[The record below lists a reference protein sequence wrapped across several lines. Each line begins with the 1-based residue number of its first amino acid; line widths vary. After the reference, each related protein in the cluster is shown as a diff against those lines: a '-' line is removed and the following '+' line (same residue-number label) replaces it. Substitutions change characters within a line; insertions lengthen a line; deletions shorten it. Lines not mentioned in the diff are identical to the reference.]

1 METTYYT
8 LATKSNFNTSLRHFY
23 KVNEVVDD
31 IERRRNLADVINVQL
46 DNDEVVRDQV
56 LPIVGAVIRD
66 KYGYSYDSFN
76 VPETITEFAKIAD
89 ETRKWTAVDVLLVY
103 FNPSGEAH
111 LINPKNPD
119 HWERARELSRDQLMV
134 IYSKHLKS
142 EKNKKIE
149 KDAIKAIEEML
160 TGKDVFINPEF
171 VDQTVQPPRVET
183 PRPAAASGAAA
194 AAAAAMSASQSASSP
209 AAASA
214 APARAAASAAV
225 SMGKKRM
232 TPKYGVTVSNELFHN
247 GNVEAWKKIVESYQ
261 TKYPDC
267 KVNIFFEGELIN
279 DINSLFKWGK
289 VKHGDSIFF
298 QVAGENIQGV
308 SKLQKYLFEGASQR
322 FEQFLKIGVGRVLNL
337 F

>member
-31 IERRRNLADVINVQL
+31 IERRRNLADVINIQL

-66 KYGYSYDSFN
+66 KFAYSYDSFN
-76 VPETITEFAKIAD
+76 VPDTITEFSKIAE
-89 ETRKWTAVDVLLVY
+89 ETRKWTAVDILLVY

-111 LINPKNPD
+111 LVNPKNSD

-134 IYSKHLKS
+134 VYAKHLKS
-142 EKNKKIE
+142 EKNVKIE

-160 TGKDVFINPEF
+160 SGKDVFINPDF
-171 VDQTVQPPRVET
+171 IDQTVQPRVET
-183 PRPAAASGAAA
+183 PRPSVSAAA
-194 AAAAAMSASQSASSP
+194 AAAAASMGGATPSQAASP
-209 AAASA
+209 AAA
-214 APARAAASAAV
+214 ASAKSV

-232 TPKYGVTVSNELFHN
+232 TPKYAVTVSNELFHN

-261 TKYPDC
+261 TKFTDC

-298 QVAGENIQGV
+298 QVSGENIQGV
-308 SKLQKYLFEGASQR
+308 SKLQKYLYEGASQR

>member
-31 IERRRNLADVINVQL
+31 MERRRNLADVINVQL

-66 KYGYSYDSFN
+66 KYGYSFDSFN
-76 VPETITEFAKIAD
+76 VPDTVTEFAKISD

-103 FNPSGEAH
+103 FNPNGEAH

-134 IYSKHLKS
+134 IYSKHLKP
-142 EKNKKIE
+142 EKSKKIE

-171 VDQTVQPPRVET
+171 VDQTVAPPRVET
-183 PRPAAASGAAA
+183 QRPAATGAAA
-194 AAAAAMSASQSASSP
+194 AAAAAMAASDTGASP
-209 AAASA
+209 AAAA
-214 APARAAASAAV
+214 PAPARAGAAAPV

-232 TPKYGVTVSNELFHN
+232 TPKYAVTVSNELFHN

-261 TKYPDC
+261 AKFPDC

-308 SKLQKYLFEGASQR
+308 SKLQKYLYEGASQR

>member
-46 DNDEVVRDQV
+46 DADEVVKDQV

-66 KYGYSYDSFN
+66 KYAYSYDSFN
-76 VPETITEFAKIAD
+76 IPDTITEFGKIAE
-89 ETRKWTAVDVLLVY
+89 ETRKWTAVDILLVY
-103 FNPSGEAH
+103 FNPNSEV
-111 LINPKNPD
+111 LLVNPKNAD
-119 HWERARELSRDQLMV
+119 HWERARELSRDQLAV
-134 IYSKHLKS
+134 IYVKHLKG
-142 EKNKKIE
+142 ERNVKIE
-149 KDAIKAIEEML
+149 KDAIKAVEEML
-160 TGKDVFINPEF
+160 LGKDVFINPDF
-171 VDQTVQPPRVET
+171 VDQTVQPKVEA
-183 PRPAAASGAAA
+183 PRPAA
-194 AAAAAMSASQSASSP
+194 P
-209 AAASA
+209 AASA
-214 APARAAASAAV
+214 AGAALQAGAKPTAAG
-225 SMGKKRM
+225 GKKRM
-232 TPKYGVTVSNELFHN
+232 TPKYAVTVSNELFHN

-298 QVAGENIQGV
+298 
-308 SKLQKYLFEGASQR
+308 LGAESPAS
-322 FEQFLKIGVGRVLNL
+322 ECK
-337 F
+337 

>member
-8 LATKSNFNTSLRHFY
+8 LATKNNFNTSLRHFY

-46 DNDEVVRDQV
+46 DADEVVKDQV

-66 KYGYSYDSFN
+66 KFEYIYDSFN
-76 VPETITEFAKIAD
+76 IPDTITEFGKIAE
-89 ETRKWTAVDVLLVY
+89 ETRKWTALDILLVY
-103 FNPSGEAH
+103 FNPNGEVL

-119 HWERARELSRDQLMV
+119 HWERARELSRDQLAV
-134 IYSKHLKS
+134 IYVKHLKA
-142 EKNKKIE
+142 ERDPKIE
-149 KDAIKAIEEML
+149 KDAVKAVQEML
-160 TGKDVFINPEF
+160 VGKDVFINPDF
-171 VDQTVQPPRVET
+171 VDQTVQPKVEA
-183 PRPAAASGAAA
+183 PRPAAAPAAGAAPQA
-194 AAAAAMSASQSASSP
+194 GAKP
-209 AAASA
+209 AL
-214 APARAAASAAV
+214 PG
-225 SMGKKRM
+225 GKKRM

-261 TKYPDC
+261 TKFSDC

-298 QVAGENIQGV
+298 QVMGENIQGV
-308 SKLQKYLFEGASQR
+308 SKLQKYLYEGASQR